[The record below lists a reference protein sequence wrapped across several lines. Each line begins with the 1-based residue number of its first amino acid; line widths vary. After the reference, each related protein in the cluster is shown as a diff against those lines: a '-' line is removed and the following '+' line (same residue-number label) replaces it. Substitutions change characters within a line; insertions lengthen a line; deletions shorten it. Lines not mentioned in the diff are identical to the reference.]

1 VGIAIRVKV
10 LYNPQPTPLGV
21 RNMLWIFSVIFAFLW
36 AMGLV
41 NGYTFAGAIHI
52 LLILAITALVFE
64 VVSRGKFGG

>member
-1 VGIAIRVKV
+1 
-10 LYNPQPTPLGV
+10 
-21 RNMLWIFSVIFAFLW
+21 MLWIFSVIFAFLW